1 LNGQAAFFCHKGT
14 KAPRITKKSFLQPG
28 VSKGKTWCYQVL
40 LGVTWCLGALVA
52 FLDFCLMIRVMGM
65 WVELGDL
72 NVGIEVG
79 EGFREIGH
87 IIGNNL
93 IRLWPK

>member
-1 LNGQAAFFCHKGT
+1 
-14 KAPRITKKSFLQPG
+14 
-28 VSKGKTWCYQVL
+28 
-40 LGVTWCLGALVA
+40 VA
-52 FLDFCLMIRVMGM
+52 ILDFGLMIRVMGK